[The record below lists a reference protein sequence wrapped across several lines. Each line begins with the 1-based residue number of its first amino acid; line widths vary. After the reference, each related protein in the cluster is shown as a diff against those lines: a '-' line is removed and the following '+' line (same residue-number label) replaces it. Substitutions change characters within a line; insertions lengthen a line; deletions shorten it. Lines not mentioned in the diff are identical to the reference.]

1 MELRLDH
8 LVATEKTVPDA
19 EANTETKA
27 GSPIWRIARKCGVPF
42 IGVVAAIAMYCVV
55 VDVFDWAKVADDV
68 ALDTQRQLFTRALT
82 SHAERVLRETQAVA
96 ASETAY
102 RKVRA
107 DFDLD
112 WIKVYVSQRLQSYF
126 DHDFVAVADPAN
138 RLIYASFGNRGGNQN
153 WVDAV
158 RSQLNTVLDQA
169 RSGAGGAASDDKS
182 APVPGS
188 ERSPGSYVAL
198 RLQNVLDRPA
208 IIAGVAITSPDDT
221 LDDVRAN
228 APVIVSIK
236 FIDDAAL
243 AEAASHLQLTNLR
256 VIDGITAPLGDH
268 TYELMDSRGKTI
280 AQFAWTPARAGT
292 EVARNTI
299 PFVLI
304 GIAVLAF
311 LALTVLNQLRR
322 KRAKTT
328 GGESRLRHL
337 AMHDALCDLPNRAHF
352 SERLE
357 NQIKK
362 ARDGGPPAA
371 VFYIDLDHFKDV
383 NDTLG
388 HPIGDE
394 LIRIVALRLR
404 NALAGQDLVA
414 RIGGDE
420 FAVIIISNC
429 NHAVL
434 QKTAERL
441 IGVLSKPYSIS
452 NHPVV
457 IGASIGISVIGAD
470 VVGSADV
477 LRHADMALYRA
488 KNEGR
493 NRACLYDSKMD
504 KDILMRKQIEGDLRS
519 AIENNRLEVEYQP
532 IVSNGS
538 EKVIGVEAL
547 CRWTHPI
554 RGVISPGEF
563 IPIAENSGLII
574 GLGEWVLRR
583 ACLDAKSWPGI
594 FVSVNVSPM
603 QFRRPDFVD
612 KVQRVISETD
622 LDPTRLELEI
632 TETTLIGNTDA
643 AELAMVRLKALGVQ
657 LVLDDFGTGYSSL
670 LHLRRYPFD
679 KLKVDRSFIIAIERA
694 ADTAAIVNAIVTLGR
709 GLGIKV
715 TAEGV
720 ETAGQRLFLRAAGV
734 HSMQGYHIGRPCP
747 AEYIAAKLGS
757 PPPPQVSHD
766 RTDLAQAS

>member
-1 MELRLDH
+1 
-8 LVATEKTVPDA
+8 
-19 EANTETKA
+19 
-27 GSPIWRIARKCGVPF
+27 
-42 IGVVAAIAMYCVV
+42 
-55 VDVFDWAKVADDV
+55 
-68 ALDTQRQLFTRALT
+68 
-82 SHAERVLRETQAVA
+82 
-96 ASETAY
+96 
-102 RKVRA
+102 
-107 DFDLD
+107 
-112 WIKVYVSQRLQSYF
+112 
-126 DHDFVAVADPAN
+126 
-138 RLIYASFGNRGGNQN
+138 
-153 WVDAV
+153 
-158 RSQLNTVLDQA
+158 
-169 RSGAGGAASDDKS
+169 
-182 APVPGS
+182 
-188 ERSPGSYVAL
+188 
-198 RLQNVLDRPA
+198 
-208 IIAGVAITSPDDT
+208 
-221 LDDVRAN
+221 
-228 APVIVSIK
+228 
-236 FIDDAAL
+236 
-243 AEAASHLQLTNLR
+243 
-256 VIDGITAPLGDH
+256 
-268 TYELMDSRGKTI
+268 
-280 AQFAWTPARAGT
+280 
-292 EVARNTI
+292 
-299 PFVLI
+299 
-304 GIAVLAF
+304 
-311 LALTVLNQLRR
+311 
-322 KRAKTT
+322 
-328 GGESRLRHL
+328 
-337 AMHDALCDLPNRAHF
+337 
-352 SERLE
+352 
-357 NQIKK
+357 
-362 ARDGGPPAA
+362 
-371 VFYIDLDHFKDV
+371 
-383 NDTLG
+383 
-388 HPIGDE
+388 
-394 LIRIVALRLR
+394 
-404 NALAGQDLVA
+404 
-414 RIGGDE
+414 
-420 FAVIIISNC
+420 
-429 NHAVL
+429 
-434 QKTAERL
+434 
-441 IGVLSKPYSIS
+441 
-452 NHPVV
+452 
-457 IGASIGISVIGAD
+457 
-470 VVGSADV
+470 
-477 LRHADMALYRA
+477 
-488 KNEGR
+488 
-493 NRACLYDSKMD
+493 
-504 KDILMRKQIEGDLRS
+504 MRKQIEGDLRS

-583 ACLDAKSWPGI
+583 ACLDAKNWPGI